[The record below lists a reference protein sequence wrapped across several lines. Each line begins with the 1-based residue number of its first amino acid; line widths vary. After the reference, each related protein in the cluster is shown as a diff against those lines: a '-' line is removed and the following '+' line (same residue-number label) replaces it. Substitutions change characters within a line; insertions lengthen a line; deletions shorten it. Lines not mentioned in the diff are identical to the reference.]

1 MKKTT
6 YQTPELRDSNDNI
19 IQPGS
24 FGKHTALANATNN
37 GWTDYVVNNL
47 EVLHDSIEGV
57 ESAITSKT
65 GTTDYDGNVWFADT
79 GNAAKL
85 VKNEDFTYNPAL
97 GKMEVPV
104 VKQKDSLFY
113 RQVKGGWYT
122 NSGSNVSGSLVIK
135 PPVTKSTVSN
145 NHYLYF
151 GVYVYD
157 HSHSGQRAILRIG
170 GMVNSKTLAWTYPTA
185 DWIGGDASVRVTFG
199 DDGTSPLVAIGKPD
213 STAWTYPKVVIF
225 DLVTSN
231 ANLEAGLWDITLS
244 SAEPINVSKVI
255 RYPSITEPP
264 PNYPVHN
271 VPYRN
276 VDLGTGI
283 TDDQLAAIR
292 DGSFEGINVGDWW
305 TINGNTWIVA
315 GINYFKDIG
324 NPRFTAN
331 HIVVF
336 PQRVLY
342 MKKMNGTATTAGG
355 YVSSE
360 LFADLETTALPI
372 IEEAF
377 GAGNILSHAVYLP
390 TTCVGGEYTG
400 GSYQTRKVD
409 LMNEIMVF
417 GHQRFGNV
425 YAIGTQSSRLPVF
438 TYKPHLLRALNTTG
452 STARKWWLYDVVS
465 AAAFSAVSA
474 YGVPTT
480 LNANYD
486 TVTGIRPFFCVG

>member
-1 MKKTT
+1 
-6 YQTPELRDSNDNI
+6 
-19 IQPGS
+19 
-24 FGKHTALANATNN
+24 
-37 GWTDYVVNNL
+37 
-47 EVLHDSIEGV
+47 
-57 ESAITSKT
+57 
-65 GTTDYDGNVWFADT
+65 
-79 GNAAKL
+79 
-85 VKNEDFTYNPAL
+85 
-97 GKMEVPV
+97 
-104 VKQKDSLFY
+104 
-113 RQVKGGWYT
+113 
-122 NSGSNVSGSLVIK
+122 
-135 PPVTKSTVSN
+135 
-145 NHYLYF
+145 
-151 GVYVYD
+151 
-157 HSHSGQRAILRIG
+157 
-170 GMVNSKTLAWTYPTA
+170 
-185 DWIGGDASVRVTFG
+185 
-199 DDGTSPLVAIGKPD
+199 
-213 STAWTYPKVVIF
+213 
-225 DLVTSN
+225 
-231 ANLEAGLWDITLS
+231 
-244 SAEPINVSKVI
+244 
-255 RYPSITEPP
+255 
-264 PNYPVHN
+264 
-271 VPYRN
+271 
-276 VDLGTGI
+276 
-283 TDDQLAAIR
+283 
-292 DGSFEGINVGDWW
+292 
-305 TINGNTWIVA
+305 
-315 GINYFKDIG
+315 
-324 NPRFTAN
+324 
-331 HIVVF
+331 
-336 PQRVLY
+336 